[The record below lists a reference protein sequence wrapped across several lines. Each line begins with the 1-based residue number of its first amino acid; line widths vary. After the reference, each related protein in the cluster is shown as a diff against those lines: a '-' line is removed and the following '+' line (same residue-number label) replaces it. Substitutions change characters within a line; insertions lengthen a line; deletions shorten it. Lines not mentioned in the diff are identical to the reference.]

1 MHNLAQVN
9 YLRGITLVG
18 TEQDEDYNTTQYAC
32 DFVVETA
39 GDGYWGCE
47 EGRKVR
53 VTGITVIE
61 HKFADGDTWTAIN
74 VKHNSTWDIYTDT
87 AFEAAISEALG
98 YEVQF
103 TEQGMQDNGNASMEL
118 CETVL

>member
-1 MHNLAQVN
+1 MPNLAQVN

-47 EGRKVR
+47 AGRKVR
-53 VTGITVIE
+53 VTGIAVIE
-61 HKFADGDTWTAIN
+61 HTFEDGDTWTAIN
-74 VKHNSTWDIYTDT
+74 VEHDSTWDIYTDT

-98 YEVQF
+98 YEVCF
-103 TEQGMQDNGNASMEL
+103 TEQGMQGDKCASMEL
-118 CETVL
+118 CGTVL

>member
-1 MHNLAQVN
+1 MSKQ
-9 YLRGITLVG
+9 ITLVS
-18 TEQDEDYNTTQYAC
+18 TKQDDDYNTTQYAC

-39 GDGYWGCE
+39 GDGLWGCE

-74 VKHNSTWDIYTDT
+74 VEHDTTWEIYTDT
-87 AFEAAISEALG
+87 GFEAAISEALG
-98 YEVQF
+98 FAVRF
-103 TEQGMQDNGNASMEL
+103 TEQGMQEDEYASME
-118 CETVL
+118 V